1 MPIDEIRA
9 KQKADQMKAIK
20 TRLEAGS
27 IVRIGNRLP
36 ITGRYEVLDSDGG
49 ISNNGVKVYNAQE
62 QYGDRVLAYPRS
74 DDTIALDSEKGSI
87 VRPPT
92 AFPTCP
98 GYLQGQVFN
107 CEEPKKKK
115 VENFWVLF
123 SLGGKMFV
131 GGHKSVPE
139 MIYDSTPPNKPLDL
153 SPGSSNI
160 LQIWGDG
167 VGWEASFSIGGTTAV
182 FVTPDGPI
190 QRTVKST
197 ARGGS
202 IIDFNFPLYG
212 ARHLGKGIWIS
223 RYGIIESPGYGLGSF
238 NYTWTETWKNTI
250 VDADGVAFGNGAGT
264 VFSSDIDA
272 QLSGTSSR
280 IESATFP
287 DPYPLKTT
295 NYSSIRTF
303 RDTNTPVKIDNTVTT
318 EVDSH
323 GLILRDRTYSLF
335 SKTNSEK
342 GTSIGVGMIY
352 PIRVTEF
359 FISDGKNEIALFSV
373 NDFQHD
379 ALDSTVT
386 YMYDLFGATPQ
397 YSTQESNDSYKFNNP
412 SVTQVQGR
420 SQLLTHLNALKSYDV
435 KVFNVFRKASLI
447 DGEHTIEKV
456 DAWGIPVGAVI
467 HDVAAWVP

>member
-98 GYLQGQVFN
+98 GYLAGQVFN

-131 GGHKSVPE
+131 GGHRAVPE
-139 MIYDSTPPNKPLDL
+139 MIYDSVPPNKPLDI
-153 SPGSSNI
+153 SPGSFNM
-160 LQIWGDG
+160 LQIWGDSL
-167 VGWEASFSIGGTTAV
+167 GWEACFSVGGTTAV
-182 FVTPDGPI
+182 FVTGE
-190 QRTVKST
+190 KSKQYT
-197 ARGGS
+197 
-202 IIDFNFPLYG
+202 IDNNGDALNFASYG
-212 ARHLGKGIWIS
+212 AQHLGKGFWVDAHTDIRS
-223 RYGIIESPGYGLGSF
+223 ANFGQTGDN
-238 NYTWTETWKNTI
+238 NYTWNRTWKSTS
-250 VDADGVAFGNGAGT
+250 VDADSIAIGEG
-264 VFSSDIDA
+264 SDIFIVT
-272 QLSGTSSR
+272 QQPSPPYLGTYFR
-280 IESATFP
+280 DRLFRFP
-287 DPYPLKTT
+287 TP
-295 NYSSIRTF
+295 YSS
-303 RDTNTPVKIDNTVTT
+303 KT
-318 EVDSH
+318 ENYHISIVGQSSFYSEKEVESCS
-323 GLILRDRTYSLF
+323 IMFRDRTFSLF
-335 SKTNSEK
+335 YKTNLFYSESK
-342 GTSIGVGMIY
+342 DGVIDF
-352 PIRVTEF
+352 V
-359 FISDGKNEIALFSV
+359 ISEGEKDTTLFSLPRP
-373 NDFQHD
+373 NMARRSFEEYQPFP
-379 ALDSTVT
+379 
-386 YMYDLFGATPQ
+386 LFGETYRPKFFSGAFT
-397 YSTQESNDSYKFNNP
+397 DSYKFNSP
-412 SVTQVQGR
+412 AITQVQGR
-420 SQLLTHLNALKSYDV
+420 SQLLTHLDTEKSYDV
-435 KVFNVFRKASLI
+435 KVFNVFSKASLI
-447 DGEHTIEKV
+447 DGAHTIVKV